1 MDLATALTEEQV
13 DAGKLLD
20 VLASIN
26 GTIGGNIDISTENIP
41 TAEDTLQ
48 PLWDSLRGI
57 ERELANFLN
66 AFPPTGKPL
75 AKDKKNAL
83 AILSAELGEM
93 KKEFRLPCM
102 VEVKAN

>member
-13 DAGKLLD
+13 NPGKLLD

-48 PLWDSLRGI
+48 PLQDSLKGI
-57 ERELANFLN
+57 EGELANFLN
-66 AFPPTGKPL
+66 TFPSTAKPL
-75 AKDKKNAL
+75 IKDKKIKRFYPRTIKNKFKL
-83 AILSAELGEM
+83 FVE
-93 KKEFRLPCM
+93 KFRLPY
-102 VEVKAN
+102 

>member
-13 DAGKLLD
+13 DPGKLLN

-48 PLWDSLRGI
+48 PLQDSLKGI
-57 ERELANFLN
+57 EGELANFLN
-66 AFPPTGKPL
+66 AFPSTGKPL
-75 AKDKKNAL
+75 IKDKNNAL
-83 AILSAELGEM
+83 LYLLLNLE
-93 KKEFRLPCM
+93 K
-102 VEVKAN
+102 